1 VPGTSLNRPASPKS
15 DETDTIVERMGRHF
29 EAEGVP
35 RIGGRLYGH
44 LLLQSEPKS
53 LDDLAAELRVSKTS
67 VSTNA
72 RLLEGTRLVERITK
86 PGDRRDYYQ
95 AAPDQTKTLE
105 FRLEHL
111 RQLVELL
118 QDAQRVVPGNDGV
131 VQRRLTGM
139 ERFTGE
145 AVDAL
150 EALLA
155 TTRRR

>member
-1 VPGTSLNRPASPKS
+1 MSGTSPNRPASPYHG
-15 DETDTIVERMGRHF
+15 ETDTIVERMGRHF

-53 LDDLAAELRVSKTS
+53 LDDLAEELRVSKTS

-72 RLLEGTRLVERITK
+72 RLLEGTRLVERVTK

-111 RQLVELL
+111 RELVRLL
-118 QDAQRVVPGNDGV
+118 QDAQRVAPADDEI
-131 VQRRLTGM
+131 VQRRLSGM

-150 EALLA
+150 EALLS
-155 TTRRR
+155 TTHGH

>member
-1 VPGTSLNRPASPKS
+1 MPSTSSNRTTSSKG
-15 DETDTIVERMGRHF
+15 DRTDTIVERMGRHF

-44 LLLQSEPKS
+44 LLLQSDPKS
-53 LDDLAAELRVSKTS
+53 LDDLAEELRVSKTS

-72 RLLEGTRLVERITK
+72 RLLESTRLVERVTI

-95 AAPDQTKTLE
+95 AAPDQTQTLE

-111 RQLVELL
+111 RGLVLLL
-118 QDAQRVVPGNDGV
+118 QDARRAALADDHV
-131 VQRRLTGM
+131 VQRRLAGM

-145 AVDAL
+145 AVEAL
-150 EALLA
+150 EVLLA
-155 TTRRR
+155 TTRAR